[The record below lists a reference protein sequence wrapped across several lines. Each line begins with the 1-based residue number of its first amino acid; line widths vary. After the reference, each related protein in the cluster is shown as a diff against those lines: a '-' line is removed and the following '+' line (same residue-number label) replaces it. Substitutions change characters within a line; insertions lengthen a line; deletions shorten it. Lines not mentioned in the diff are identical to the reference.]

1 MQKALV
7 IAVIGMLELTL
18 KRADQGYL
26 ERPSI
31 EVAYNSAKDL
41 LELIGDI
48 LDIARIES
56 GRLNLSTERVNLREL
71 ANSVVRVFDGLA
83 RQKNLSLMLIF
94 APEDNAPDVLIDPL
108 RFKQIMTNLVSNAI
122 KFTERGQVTLE
133 LKMLATGVADEV
145 ELLLNVSDTGIGIS
159 TFDQAR
165 LFEPFAQ
172 AENCGQLALSGAGL
186 GLVICRS
193 LCQMMGGTLNLN
205 SQPDIG
211 TQIHIKLTVKT
222 LEPCAETVAQE
233 PAIAPAVRQLNVLVV
248 DDHPAN
254 RLLMCQQLS
263 YLGHQFTTAHNGAA
277 GLELWTGGA
286 FDLVIADCN
295 MPVMNGYDLTRA
307 IRRHEHA
314 AQHAP
319 CTILGFTANAQP
331 EERQRCLE
339 AGMNDCLFKPI
350 SLTLLSQRLTALE
363 PLTCAKDVFNIEN
376 LYALSGQ
383 DDKRIKLLL
392 EELLRTN
399 QQDLNTL
406 SKLNVEDGQEPFGA
420 IAHRIKGAARI
431 VGAVQLINQCE
442 RLEHAS
448 QATLQDC
455 SLGVQHAMRT
465 LEQTLLRELAQ
476 RDAAT

>member
-1 MQKALV
+1 
-7 IAVIGMLELTL
+7 MLELTL

-83 RQKNLSLMLIF
+83 RQKNLSLVLIF
-94 APEDNAPDVLIDPL
+94 TPEDNAPDVLLDPL

-211 TQIHIKLTVKT
+211 TQIHIKLNVKT
-222 LEPCAETVAQE
+222 LEPCAEAAAQE

-406 SKLNVEDGQEPFGA
+406 SKLNVNDGQEPFAA

>member
-1 MQKALV
+1 
-7 IAVIGMLELTL
+7 
-18 KRADQGYL
+18 
-26 ERPSI
+26 
-31 EVAYNSAKDL
+31 
-41 LELIGDI
+41 
-48 LDIARIES
+48 
-56 GRLNLSTERVNLREL
+56 
-71 ANSVVRVFDGLA
+71 
-83 RQKNLSLMLIF
+83 
-94 APEDNAPDVLIDPL
+94 
-108 RFKQIMTNLVSNAI
+108 
-122 KFTERGQVTLE
+122 
-133 LKMLATGVADEV
+133 MLATSVADEV

-211 TQIHIKLTVKT
+211 TQIHIKLTAKT
-222 LEPCAETVAQE
+222 LEPCAEAVAQE

-314 AQHAP
+314 ARALHHPGLYRQCSTRRAP
-319 CTILGFTANAQP
+319 
-331 EERQRCLE
+331 
-339 AGMNDCLFKPI
+339 
-350 SLTLLSQRLTALE
+350 AL
-363 PLTCAKDVFNIEN
+363 P
-376 LYALSGQ
+376 
-383 DDKRIKLLL
+383 
-392 EELLRTN
+392 
-399 QQDLNTL
+399 
-406 SKLNVEDGQEPFGA
+406 
-420 IAHRIKGAARI
+420 
-431 VGAVQLINQCE
+431 
-442 RLEHAS
+442 
-448 QATLQDC
+448 
-455 SLGVQHAMRT
+455 
-465 LEQTLLRELAQ
+465 
-476 RDAAT
+476 